1 MQFLEWLQATWM
13 GVFVRES
20 LWGYPTVLSAHAIG
34 MAIVVGMVLMID
46 IRVLGFAQRIP
57 IAAFDRLFGVAWL
70 GVGLNVLSGIML
82 FSADAVRFA
91 TNRMFQIKIAL
102 IIAGAISVWVLL
114 REIMSG
120 PQGEA
125 VISPRAKVVATLS
138 IIFWLG
144 AITAGRLT
152 AYLG

>member
-1 MQFLEWLQATWM
+1 
-13 GVFVRES
+13 
-20 LWGYPTVLSAHAIG
+20 
-34 MAIVVGMVLMID
+34 MID
-46 IRVLGFAQRIP
+46 IRVLGFASRIP
-57 IAAFDRLFGVAWL
+57 IAAFDRLFTVAWI
-70 GVGLNVLSGIML
+70 GVTLNVLSGIML
-82 FSADAVRFA
+82 FSADAARFA

-114 REIMSG
+114 REIMTG

-125 VISPRAKVVATLS
+125 VITPRAKAVAALS

>member
-1 MQFLEWLQATWM
+1 MQFLQWLESSGM

-46 IRVLGFAQRIP
+46 VRVLGFVSRIP
-57 IAAFDRLFGVAWL
+57 IASFNRLFGVAWL
-70 GVGLNVLSGIML
+70 GVALNVVSGVML

-91 TNRMFQIKIAL
+91 SNRMFQLKIGL
-102 IIAGAISVWVLL
+102 IILGAISVWVLL
-114 REIMSG
+114 REIMTG

-125 VISPRAKVVATLS
+125 VITPRAKIVAALS